1 MESVWSEPGE
11 KGSYSYCAT
20 IDKTKMQRMIKCLGE
35 INIFEKFLKKALLHP
50 SNKKKIL
57 FHKSYLREELIFKKL
72 FSWLDHTYK

>member
-35 INIFEKFLKKALLHP
+35 INIFGKFLKKALLHP
-50 SNKKKIL
+50 SNKKKNPISQEL
-57 FHKSYLREELIFKKL
+57 PKRRINFQKIIFLIGSYL
-72 FSWLDHTYK
+72 